1 MMKRIN
7 LLLPFTHGVDMR
19 AIEQA
24 LLLAKGR
31 QATLVPLALIHVP
44 EERRA
49 KGARL
54 EHVQQSKDFLEAVKH
69 KAARYAVPIERFEVF
84 TSDVVQSI
92 NTIASDLECE
102 GILLFV
108 GRNDGILLQASEIKH
123 LMETTTCRLYILRLQ
138 TGDGEGVA
146 QKLLKGF
153 SRWLSLSRKQRARL
167 APAQESSE
175 EEVTFP
181 MGTR

>member
-1 MMKRIN
+1 
-7 LLLPFTHGVDMR
+7 
-19 AIEQA
+19 
-24 LLLAKGR
+24 
-31 QATLVPLALIHVP
+31 
-44 EERRA
+44 
-49 KGARL
+49 
-54 EHVQQSKDFLEAVKH
+54 
-69 KAARYAVPIERFEVF
+69 
-84 TSDVVQSI
+84 VQSI

-108 GRNDGILLQASEIKH
+108 GRKDGIFLQASEIKH

-138 TGDGEGVA
+138 TGDGESVA

-153 SRWLSLSRKQRARL
+153 LSLSRKQRARL

>member
-1 MMKRIN
+1 MKRIY
-7 LLLPFTHGVDMR
+7 LLLPFTHGVDMC

-44 EERRA
+44 EQRRA

-84 TSDVVQSI
+84 TADVVQSI
-92 NTIASDLECE
+92 NTIAGDLECE

-108 GRNDGILLQASEIKH
+108 GRKDGILLQASEIKR
-123 LMETTTCRLYILRLQ
+123 LMETTACRLYILRLG
-138 TGDGEGVA
+138 TSEDEGLI

-153 SRWLSLSRKQRARL
+153 LSWSRKQRARL
-167 APAQESSE
+167 APVQECPE

-181 MGTR
+181 MGAR

>member
-1 MMKRIN
+1 MKRIN
-7 LLLPFTHGVDMR
+7 LLLPFTHGVDMC

-69 KAARYAVPIERFEVF
+69 KAARYAVPIERFEVI

-92 NTIASDLECE
+92 NTIAGDRECE
-102 GILLFV
+102 GILLFAI
-108 GRNDGILLQASEIKH
+108 GRAS
-123 LMETTTCRLYILRLQ
+123 CRERVCLY
-138 TGDGEGVA
+138 V
-146 QKLLKGF
+146 
-153 SRWLSLSRKQRARL
+153 
-167 APAQESSE
+167 
-175 EEVTFP
+175 
-181 MGTR
+181 

>member
-1 MMKRIN
+1 MKRIK
-7 LLLPFTHGVDMR
+7 LLLPFTHGVDMC

-54 EHVQQSKDFLEAVKH
+54 EYVQQSKDFLEAVKH
-69 KAARYAVPIERFEVF
+69 KAARYAVPIERFEIF

-92 NTIASDLECE
+92 NTIAGDLECE

-108 GRNDGILLQASEIKH
+108 GRKDGILLQASEIKH
-123 LMETTTCRLYILRLQ
+123 LMETTACKLYILRLQ
-138 TGDGEGVA
+138 TADGEGFTH
-146 QKLLKGF
+146 KILKGF
-153 SRWLSLSRKQRARL
+153 SRWLSLSRKQQAGP
-167 APAQESSE
+167 APVQESSE
-175 EEVTFP
+175 EVTLP
-181 MGTR
+181 MGTK

>member
-1 MMKRIN
+1 MC
-7 LLLPFTHGVDMR
+7 

-24 LLLAKGR
+24 LLLAKDR
-31 QATLVPLALIHVP
+31 QATLVPLALIHTP

-102 GILLFV
+102 GILLFA
-108 GRNDGILLQASEIKH
+108 GRKDGILLQAGEIKR

-138 TGDGEGVA
+138 TGDSNA
-146 QKLLKGF
+146 LTQKLLKGF
-153 SRWLSLSRKQRARL
+153 FSWSRKQRARP
-167 APAQESSE
+167 APAQECSE
-175 EEVTFP
+175 EEVP
-181 MGTR
+181 MGAG

>member
-84 TSDVVQSI
+84 TGDVVQSI

-108 GRNDGILLQASEIKH
+108 GRKDGILLQASEIKH

-138 TGDGEGVA
+138 TGDGESVV

-167 APAQESSE
+167 APVQESSE

>member
-1 MMKRIN
+1 MKRIN
-7 LLLPFTHGVDMR
+7 LLLPFTHGVDTC

-24 LLLAKGR
+24 LLLAKSR
-31 QATLVPLALIHVP
+31 RATLVPLALIHVP

-69 KAARYAVPIERFEVF
+69 KAARYAVPIERFEIF

-92 NTIASDLECE
+92 NTFASELECE
-102 GILLFV
+102 GILLVV
-108 GRNDGILLQASEIKH
+108 GRKDGILLQASEIKR
-123 LMETTTCRLYILRLQ
+123 LVETTTCRLYILRLQ
-138 TGDGEGVA
+138 TGGGEGLL

-153 SRWLSLSRKQRARL
+153 LSWSRKQRTRP
-167 APAQESSE
+167 APVQECSE
-175 EEVTFP
+175 EEGTFP
-181 MGTR
+181 MGAK

>member
-31 QATLVPLALIHVP
+31 QATLVSLALIHVP

-123 LMETTTCRLYILRLQ
+123 LMETTTGRLYILRLQ
-138 TGDGEGVA
+138 TGDGESVT

-153 SRWLSLSRKQRARL
+153 SRWLSLRRKQRARL

>member
-1 MMKRIN
+1 MMKRVN
-7 LLLPFTHGVDMR
+7 LLLPFTHGVDMC
-19 AIEQA
+19 AIAQA

-69 KAARYAVPIERFEVF
+69 KAARYDVPIERFEVF

-102 GILLFV
+102 GVLLFV
-108 GRNDGILLQASEIKH
+108 GRKDGILLQASEIKR
-123 LMETTTCRLYILRLQ
+123 LMETTGCRLYILRLQ
-138 TGDGEGVA
+138 TGDSKGVA

-153 SRWLSLSRKQRARL
+153 LSWSRKQRTRL
-167 APAQESSE
+167 APAQEGSE
-175 EEVTFP
+175 EEVTLP
-181 MGTR
+181 MGTK